1 MITKVSVE
9 ITKTTHSL
17 NEIKYFQLVVPNILD
32 VTDWVGVRMPVG
44 NRKTA
49 VCSPLGVNVSTL
61 SSYVLEC
68 SCLLYLTVIEHNP
81 AGNLFKLPKETVAF
95 QASTYRKKKVC

>member
-1 MITKVSVE
+1 MFFSPYLIFPIKVFHDKVQHPQVITKVSVE

-49 VCSPLGVNVSTL
+49 VCSPLGVNV
-61 SSYVLEC
+61 
-68 SCLLYLTVIEHNP
+68 
-81 AGNLFKLPKETVAF
+81 LPSLVMF
-95 QASTYRKKKVC
+95 